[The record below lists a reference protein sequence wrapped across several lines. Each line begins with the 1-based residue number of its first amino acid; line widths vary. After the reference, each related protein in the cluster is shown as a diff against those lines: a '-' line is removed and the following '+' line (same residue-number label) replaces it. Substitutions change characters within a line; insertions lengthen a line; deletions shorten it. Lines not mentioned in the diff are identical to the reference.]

1 MKIRMFIVF
10 QVVALLFIEMTTMAV
25 DHATSELSCPQ
36 SALQMQYSSGTCS
49 APVETFFPPVP
60 DKTLPLL
67 PKLSDLTEKKNIKHT
82 TPDGAEKPI
91 LSNQNHFPPVP
102 DKSLPLLPKLSDL
115 TEKKDFQHTTQD
127 KAEQPNLSN
136 QKTIIYFFWGKG
148 CPHFEEER
156 QFLEGITLGRRKLSE
171 WQGRVLKLVS
181 GAMML
186 GLGII
191 LLINPALLN
200 SVMVSFIIL
209 ISALGVSLLVATLKK
224 RLGY

>member
-67 PKLSDLTEKKNIKHT
+67 PKLSDLTEKK
-82 TPDGAEKPI
+82 
-91 LSNQNHFPPVP
+91 
-102 DKSLPLLPKLSDL
+102 
-115 TEKKDFQHTTQD
+115 DFQHTTQD

-148 CPHFEEER
+148 CPHCEEER